1 MRCRAADLARPILDE
16 LLPYAP
22 RNLIQGVPV
31 GWGAAA
37 WHIARLQWLLGRR
50 SDAARF
56 AATAQRLHRQWGAG
70 GLGHPLADLGQQ
82 ATTIPLSHRESEVLT
97 LLACGHG
104 NSEIAAAL
112 GVSVHTIERHV
123 ANLFTKLNVTNR
135 AGQLP
140 GPIAAG
146 WSAELHS
153 FRDVPRPGL
162 VGASGKYRHCT
173 AEAAMTDPKIKTV
186 QSVYEA
192 FGRGDVGFILDQL
205 TDDVDWASCPDSDIA
220 PWHGIHR
227 GKAEVPNFFKALAEN
242 LADHRVHPP
251 VVRLQRT
258 DVLVVTR
265 FAATAPA
272 TGKSAAMDIHHWW
285 RFRDGR
291 IYLYRGTEDTALTK
305 DLLHKD

>member
-1 MRCRAADLARPILDE
+1 
-16 LLPYAP
+16 
-22 RNLIQGVPV
+22 
-31 GWGAAA
+31 
-37 WHIARLQWLLGRR
+37 
-50 SDAARF
+50 
-56 AATAQRLHRQWGAG
+56 
-70 GLGHPLADLGQQ
+70 
-82 ATTIPLSHRESEVLT
+82 
-97 LLACGHG
+97 
-104 NSEIAAAL
+104 
-112 GVSVHTIERHV
+112 
-123 ANLFTKLNVTNR
+123 
-135 AGQLP
+135 
-140 GPIAAG
+140 
-146 WSAELHS
+146 
-153 FRDVPRPGL
+153 
-162 VGASGKYRHCT
+162 
-173 AEAAMTDPKIKTV
+173 MTDPKIKTI

-242 LADHRVHPP
+242 LQITEFTHLSFAAND
-251 VVRLQRT
+251 T